1 MLRSW
6 RGAASIV
13 VLAVV
18 LFVLA
23 GVFQDSD
30 GFKGVLGGVG
40 WFGFLL
46 CVLLLIV
53 WGVVALL
60 QLRRSRPVTD

>member
-6 RGAASIV
+6 RGAVAIV
-13 VLAVV
+13 VLGVV

-23 GVFQDSD
+23 GVFQDSH
-30 GFKGVLGGVG
+30 GFKGVLGGIG

-53 WGVVALL
+53 WGVVALV
-60 QLRRSRPVTD
+60 QSRRSRPVTD

>member
-60 QLRRSRPVTD
+60 QLRRSRP